1 MGDWVH
7 ITGGRFSIYK
17 KDKVSPEKVFEEIV
31 DDNSIKIE
39 KLDDGDRWQ
48 YRIDRIA
55 LRTDG
60 NTFMEYYPKLLKN
73 LKPIKNSLSFE
84 IEFSLH
90 E

>member
-7 ITGGRFSIYK
+7 ITGGRFSVYK
-17 KDKVSPEKVFEEIV
+17 KDRVSPEKVFEEIAG
-31 DDNSIKIE
+31 DNSIKIE
-39 KLDDGDRWQ
+39 KSDGGDCWQ
-48 YRIDRIA
+48 YRIDEIA

-73 LKPIKNSLSFE
+73 LKPVKNSLSLE
-84 IEFSLH
+84 IEFILH

>member
-17 KDKVSPEKVFEEIV
+17 KDRVSPEKVFEEIV
-31 DDNSIKIE
+31 GDNSIKIE
-39 KLDDGDRWQ
+39 KSDGGDRWQ
-48 YRIDRIA
+48 YEIDGIA

-60 NTFMEYYPKLLKN
+60 NTFMKHYPKLLKE
-73 LKPIKNSLSFE
+73 LKPVKGSLSLDV
-84 IEFSLH
+84 EFTLH

>member
-31 DDNSIKIE
+31 GDNSIEIE

-48 YRIDRIA
+48 YRINEIA

-60 NTFMEYYPKLLKN
+60 NTFMKYYPKLLKN
-73 LKPIKNSLSFE
+73 LKPIKKSLSFE